1 MTSAA
6 LIRQLDKTVAAGER
20 MVSSIEAAQKRWTG
34 KVEAKAVDYALSGIK
49 GRVVGS
55 DEEEP
60 DKEIK
65 GLVEYMKTGRIS
77 TQASTVA
84 NPADAGVLA
93 IGEPVRKVFEILHD
107 ESPIMQYAEVLTIE
121 ANVGNL
127 VVETGD
133 PEVHWV
139 GESELRPESSIA
151 LGQVNVPVNEVT
163 FCKGV
168 SNVLLEDS
176 NVVNVGDFIT
186 RTAGKVVSREIGNA
200 FVKGNGD
207 RKPVGLF
214 TSPRL
219 ETIKSGKSKG
229 MTFSALTDAI
239 GSIPNAADANA
250 RWFMSRSTFWG
261 IVKQFG
267 EDSAYV
273 NIPLTSSIRPA
284 LLGYDV
290 VFVNSDGLDKDG
302 NICAVFGDVYNAYKI
317 INRRAMKFIRDEVTG
332 VKYGITNMVFS
343 ARVGGDLVMPDSVVG
358 IKVGA

>member
-6 LIRQLDKTVAAGER
+6 LIRQLDKTIAAGEK
-20 MVSSIEAAQKRWTG
+20 MVTSIEAAQKRWTG
-34 KVEAKAVDYALSGIK
+34 RVEAKAIDYALNGIK

-55 DEEEP
+55 GEEEA
-60 DKEIK
+60 DKETK
-65 GLVEYMKTGRIS
+65 SLVEYMKTGRIG
-77 TQASTVA
+77 TKASTVA

-107 ESPIMQYAEVLTIE
+107 ESPIMQYAEVINIE
-121 ANVGNL
+121 ANVANL

-139 GESELRPESSIA
+139 GETELRPESNIA

-163 FCKGV
+163 FTKGV
-168 SNVLLEDS
+168 SKVLLEDS
-176 NVVNVGDFIT
+176 NVVNVGDFIS
-186 RTAGKVVSREIGNA
+186 RTAGKVVSREIGDA
-200 FVKGNGD
+200 FVRGNGD

-219 ETIKSGKSKG
+219 ETIKSGKARG
-229 MTFSALTDAI
+229 ITFGALADAI

-250 RWFMSRSTFWG
+250 RWFMSRATFWA
-261 IVKQFG
+261 IVKEFG
-267 EDSAYV
+267 SESAYV

-302 NICAVFGDVYNAYKI
+302 NICAVFGDVFNAYKV
-317 INRRAMKFIRDEVTG
+317 INRRAMTFLRDEVTAA
-332 VKYGITNMVFS
+332 KYGITNMIFS

>member
-34 KVEAKAVDYALSGIK
+34 RVEAKAVDYALSGIK
-49 GRVVGS
+49 GRVTGGA
-55 DEEEP
+55 EELDAET
-60 DKEIK
+60 KSI
-65 GLVEYMKTGRIS
+65 VEYLRSGRVSTKT
-77 TQASTVA
+77 STVA

-107 ESPIMQYAEVLTIE
+107 ESPIMQYAEVINIQ
-121 ANVGNL
+121 ANIANL

-133 PEVHWV
+133 AEVHWV
-139 GESELRPESSIA
+139 GETQLRPESDFA

-163 FCKGV
+163 FSKGV
-168 SNVLLEDS
+168 SKVLLEDS
-176 NVVNVGDFIT
+176 NVVDVGTYIT
-186 RTAGKVVSREIGNA
+186 RTAGRLMSREIGDA
-200 FVKGNGD
+200 FVKGDGD

-214 TSPRL
+214 TSNRL

-229 MTFSALTDAI
+229 ITFGALTDAI

-250 RWFMSRSTFWG
+250 RWFMSRSTFWS

-302 NICAVFGDVYNAYKI
+302 NICAVFGDVFNAYKV
-317 INRRAMKFIRDEVTG
+317 INRRAMTFLRDEVTAA
-332 VKYGITNMVFS
+332 KYGITNMIFS
-343 ARVGGDLVMPDSVVG
+343 ARIGGDLVMPDSVVG